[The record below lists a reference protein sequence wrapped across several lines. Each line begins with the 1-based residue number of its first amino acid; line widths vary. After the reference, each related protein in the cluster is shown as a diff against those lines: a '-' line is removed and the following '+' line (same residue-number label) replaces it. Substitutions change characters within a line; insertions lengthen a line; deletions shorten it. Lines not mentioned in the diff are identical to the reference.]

1 MRLGNERGLALL
13 SALLTV
19 ALLTLIVVE
28 MTDATFVHSHLTRN
42 AGNALAAQL
51 LARSAQIGAQE
62 ALKEARRDEQ
72 IRAFVDNFIDG
83 APLTLP
89 TAQGH
94 LMQIAIR
101 DESGRLNLNLASDE
115 PEPFD
120 DLFADLGLEPRL
132 LDAVRARID
141 AGTDDGFRN
150 LSGDCSLPVPCEPRP
165 GELRTFDDLRTIE
178 GFNDEALA
186 RLRPFV
192 TAYPKDRGDRE
203 INLRTARPEVLR
215 AIRCEDTESLP
226 PVPRSE
232 QDVAEWIGEQNPCDG
247 SSLPTK
253 NNPSPKL
260 YSILTIAT
268 VGDATQAV
276 EATVNVTTN
285 GGPIAWKQRPVWG
298 VGPGGVP

>member
-1 MRLGNERGLALL
+1 MKTLRDERGLALL
-13 SALLTV
+13 SALLSV

-51 LARSAQIGAQE
+51 LARSAQIGADE
-62 ALKEARRDEQ
+62 ALKQARSDEQ
-72 IRAFVDNFIDG
+72 IRGFVDNFIDA

-89 TAQGH
+89 TAEGH

-101 DESGRLNLNLASDE
+101 DESARLNLNLASDE

-120 DLFADLGLEPRL
+120 ELFSELGVEPRL

-141 AGTDDGFRN
+141 AGQDRLSN
-150 LSGDCSLPVPCEPRP
+150 LSQDCSLGVPCEPRP
-165 GELRTFDDLRTIE
+165 GELRTFDDLRTIQ
-178 GFNDEALA
+178 GFTPDVLG

-192 TAYPKDRGDRE
+192 TAYPRRDGDKE

-215 AIRCEDTESLP
+215 AIGCEETEGLP
-226 PVPRSE
+226 PVPRTNE
-232 QDVAEWIGEQNPCDG
+232 DVEAWLGEESPCRDARIA
-247 SSLPTK
+247 TK
-253 NNPSPKL
+253 NNPTPSL
-260 YSILTIAT
+260 FTILTIAT

-276 EATVNVTTN
+276 EAMVKVGA
-285 GGPIAWKQRPVWG
+285 GGRPLAWKQQPVWG
-298 VGPGGVP
+298 VGPAGVP